1 MKRFTRGL
9 ALLAIGAVV
18 SCVTIN
24 IYFPAEEIRGVA
36 DRIVD
41 EVYGEPA
48 KPADK
53 PAEQPGSSFYQ
64 IFAPRFVHAAQNLD
78 VSTPEIRAIR
88 EDMKVR
94 FDQLTPYL
102 ESGHVG
108 ITRDGLLEVRTAE
121 GLDMKARA
129 EVNRL
134 VKAENQDRLRLYK
147 EISTANGF
155 PDKAG
160 EVQAIFAESWRD
172 KAPAGWYLQGD
183 KGWQKK

>member
-1 MKRFTRGL
+1 MKRLTRGF

-48 KPADK
+48 KPANK
-53 PAEQPGSSFYQ
+53 PVEQPGSSFFQ
-64 IFAPRFVHAAQNLD
+64 IFTPKAAYAAQDVD

-94 FDQLTPYL
+94 FDQLMPYL
-102 ESGHVG
+102 DSGNVG
-108 ITRDGLLEVRTAE
+108 INRDGFLEVRTTE

-129 EVNRL
+129 DVNRL

-155 PDKAG
+155 PDKTD
-160 EVQAIFAESWRD
+160 EVQAIFAKSWRD
-172 KAPAGWYLQGD
+172 KARPGWYLQVD